1 MKKTEANGSV
11 GGGEPQTEEVI
22 FCAAAISTSLSI
34 FDGPI
39 FNPFL
44 TGAYFGLTHFD
55 GPIFNPFLTGPYFGL
70 DWPLFCVA
78 LQPSSFLPGPLKR
91 VAGL

>member
-1 MKKTEANGSV
+1 MTNQNSQGFMKKTEANGSV
-11 GGGEPQTEEVI
+11 GGGEPETEEVI

-39 FNPFL
+39 FKPFL
-44 TGAYFGLTHFD
+44 T
-55 GPIFNPFLTGPYFGL
+55 GL

-78 LQPSSFLPGPLKR
+78 LQPS
-91 VAGL
+91 